1 MSERVVIDR
10 QGDIAHVRLNRPEK
24 HNGMDFT
31 MLKSVVKTGQ
41 SLAKD
46 RDLRAVVLSGNGPSF
61 CAGLDV
67 KAMFADP
74 KRMAHGLAALHS
86 PVTNIFQQ
94 WGMVWRALPVP
105 VIATIHGNCFGAG
118 IQLALAA
125 DIRIATPDSK
135 LSVMEAKWGLVP
147 DMSGMVTL
155 RELLPMDVAKEL
167 TFTGRVLSG
176 EQALD
181 LGLVTHLAE
190 DPAAKAEE
198 LIAEMLTR
206 SPDAIAAGKALIH
219 DAWLADEAGALAA
232 ERRWQ
237 RKLMGRKN
245 QRIAAKRNAEIAQSE
260 TGEASTPYEPRKLG

>member
-1 MSERVVIDR
+1 MSDRVVIER
-10 QGDIAHVRLNRPEK
+10 QGPVAHVRLNRPDK
-24 HNGMDFT
+24 HNGMDFA
-31 MLKSVVKTGQ
+31 MLKAVTKAGRT
-41 SLAKD
+41 LARD

-74 KRMAHGLAALHS
+74 KRMAHGFAAVHS

-125 DIRIATPDSK
+125 DIRIATADAK
-135 LSVMEAKWGLVP
+135 LSVMESKWGLVP
-147 DMSGMVTL
+147 DMSGCVTL
-155 RELLPMDVAKEL
+155 RELLPIDVAKEL

-176 EQALD
+176 SEARD
-181 LGLVTHLAE
+181 LGLVTHISD
-190 DPAAKAEE
+190 DPAAHAANLIEE
-198 LIAEMLTR
+198 ITNR
-206 SPDAIAAGKALIH
+206 SPDAIAAGKALLQES
-219 DAWLADEAGALAA
+219 WTADESTALAA

-237 RKLMGRKN
+237 RRLMGRGN
-245 QRIAAKRNAEIAQSE
+245 QRIAAKRDAEARKNADL
-260 TGEASTPYEPRKLG
+260 TPYNPRRVG